1 LLERGSRGRTLASR
15 ARRPRDDKGALGLA
29 WGVGFGVLVG
39 CGAVAPTEAAAP
51 GADESDPSCE
61 HVCCTP
67 PAEGRGDP
75 SFQCAEASVVCVLPN
90 SACQSSASSPATTT
104 STGPDTPDASPAP
117 VESPPGTP
125 GDGDASADAPVEAAP
140 LLTGP
145 EVASSQQV
153 AAAIAACSVQHGTVN
168 RYASDSQLQGLLVGT
183 WWCCSGSDFQTE
195 NGCDAPGMQFRAD
208 GTFAE
213 LGLDAQ
219 GGLGANTGVATTGN
233 WTFENGN
240 FTPNG
245 SFTYPMF
252 AAEGWSNGDSGG
264 DWLYFEANPTRL
276 DLNGPGGDNFY
287 VPLMP

>member
-1 LLERGSRGRTLASR
+1 MRSARCSAASESSTSSRTADCAIPALAVRGAAELRSKTARHGR
-15 ARRPRDDKGALGLA
+15 
-29 WGVGFGVLVG
+29 
-39 CGAVAPTEAAAP
+39 
-51 GADESDPSCE
+51 
-61 HVCCTP
+61 
-67 PAEGRGDP
+67 
-75 SFQCAEASVVCVLPN
+75 
-90 SACQSSASSPATTT
+90 
-104 STGPDTPDASPAP
+104 
-117 VESPPGTP
+117 GTP
-125 GDGDASADAPVEAAP
+125 GGGDGGDASADAPVEAAQ

-153 AAAIAACSVQHGTVN
+153 AAAIVACSVQHGTVD
-168 RYASDSQLQGLLVGT
+168 RYGSDSQLQGLFVGT

-195 NGCDAPGMQFRAD
+195 NGCDAPGMQFNAD

-219 GGLGANTGVATTGN
+219 GGLVANTGVATTGT

-240 FTPNG
+240 FTPNS

-252 AAEGWSNGDSGG
+252 AAESWSNGDSGG